1 MLIDRALQ
9 RLNLLVGARQLR
21 LERRD
26 LVLERLD
33 VLGSL
38 REQGIV
44 RLELSILVNV
54 SIQFSCSESAKMRLT
69 NSRTDSLTRESEPRG
84 MIMTYLRHWRD
95 SRSIAARPCS

>member
-54 SIQFSCSESAKMRLT
+54 SIQFSCGESAMRLT
-69 NSRTDSLTRESEPRG
+69 NSLTLTHSRE
-84 MIMTYLRHWRD
+84 
-95 SRSIAARPCS
+95 